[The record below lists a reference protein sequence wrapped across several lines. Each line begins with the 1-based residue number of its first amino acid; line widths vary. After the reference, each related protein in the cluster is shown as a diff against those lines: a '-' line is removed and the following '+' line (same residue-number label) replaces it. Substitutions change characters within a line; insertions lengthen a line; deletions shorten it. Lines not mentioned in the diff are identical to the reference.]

1 MDYKL
6 VEDAIDK
13 LRDSDAFKKS
23 CTPDNRRTK
32 LNQAALQ
39 QEYIKKMRQATL
51 QSWHFLINS
60 KLKISPPRVLKV
72 CSPYSQNLI
81 TTVNR
86 LHVVLDGKISW
97 EEKFFKVR
105 GEKFFYRWTHTH
117 PQHPQQLYLSFS
129 SYGISYMLDGVS
141 SSSLTPDDSGI
152 SGVFNEQLSER
163 LDYLDKE
170 WKAAWQKSL
179 LDADQIVGQFSG
191 INTNKEALK
200 FREKLR
206 DFLSKTPGLLD
217 VNPDT
222 MLECMSI
229 DPDDLDDLV
238 KFLKRN
244 KSSLMFVRR
253 EDFEESQKVAQVQKI
268 MES

>member
-1 MDYKL
+1 
-6 VEDAIDK
+6 
-13 LRDSDAFKKS
+13 
-23 CTPDNRRTK
+23 
-32 LNQAALQ
+32 
-39 QEYIKKMRQATL
+39 
-51 QSWHFLINS
+51 
-60 KLKISPPRVLKV
+60 
-72 CSPYSQNLI
+72 
-81 TTVNR
+81 
-86 LHVVLDGKISW
+86 
-97 EEKFFKVR
+97 
-105 GEKFFYRWTHTH
+105 
-117 PQHPQQLYLSFS
+117 
-129 SYGISYMLDGVS
+129 
-141 SSSLTPDDSGI
+141 
-152 SGVFNEQLSER
+152 VFNEQLSER
-163 LDYLDKE
+163 LDHLDKE